1 VDACECLPVRPIIP
15 VLCYNSVCKRGS
27 PATACEL
34 KGRND
39 RRFFDIRKLDTV
51 QRNSRIG
58 ASHRA
63 KCSLCASPNK
73 ARHESDL
80 LSGGDLRQI
89 RRALNVE
96 IKEKTGK
103 TGTVSLKAITRHMEL
118 LPYLV
123 PSNGRAKPALIP
135 ELSDEDILTLPFA
148 QIKERFQRTLWATC
162 LNMISR
168 VNSTVGEASEEASIH
183 ELVENILLLSHLG
196 LSLPDPPASSGSA
209 REGPT
214 IGEVLESIPHPDDRR
229 EFIQSLVMIHRR
241 QRDRDREEA
250 TIRHER
256 DYWDKLRQVDHDN
269 ATT

>member
-1 VDACECLPVRPIIP
+1 VDACERRAGAPHSPF
-15 VLCYNSVCKRGS
+15 LCYNSECKRGS

-73 ARHESDL
+73 ARHETDL
-80 LSGGDLRQI
+80 LSSRDPRQI
-89 RRALNVE
+89 RRALNAE

-103 TGTVSLKAITRHMEL
+103 AGTVSLKAITRHMEL

-168 VNSTVGEASEEASIH
+168 VNSRVGEASEEASIH
-183 ELVENILLLSHLG
+183 ELVEKILLLIHLG
-196 LSLPDPPASSGSA
+196 LSLPDPPAPS
-209 REGPT
+209 PT
-214 IGEVLESIPHPDDRR
+214 TKTVAEQLALITDPDEKQAVINSYRSV
-229 EFIQSLVMIHRR
+229 QAS
-241 QRDRDREEA
+241 
-250 TIRHER
+250 
-256 DYWDKLRQVDHDN
+256 LRQAELIVQKYETTPPAN
-269 ATT
+269 APARR